1 MVLWRDAFVYYT
13 CCSIAQ
19 FLACRRTCLLKK
31 AKEREQEPK
40 ESVCRAKWWVVCTL
54 QTQNA
59 ELTSVPELK
68 TKAQRLWACV
78 RTGIGV
84 AFWRWMLCKAMS
96 LPLWFCVRK
105 KIVIVVIW
113 SQVCLDPEEL
123 GRYCGTDVRTLLPQS
138 SSAVEYKVISAT
150 RSH

>member
-1 MVLWRDAFVYYT
+1 
-13 CCSIAQ
+13 
-19 FLACRRTCLLKK
+19 
-31 AKEREQEPK
+31 
-40 ESVCRAKWWVVCTL
+40 
-54 QTQNA
+54 
-59 ELTSVPELK
+59 
-68 TKAQRLWACV
+68 
-78 RTGIGV
+78 
-84 AFWRWMLCKAMS
+84 MS

-105 KIVIVVIW
+105 KIVIVMIW